1 MLKEVVLFIKY
12 PYTAGI
18 IATVWLGSAA
28 LMAIDNDVPFVTI
41 ILINMTTSVL
51 LAAIGFS
58 GKKEV

>member
-41 ILINMTTSVL
+41 ILINMATSIL
-51 LAAIGFS
+51 LAAIGFGS
-58 GKKEV
+58 KKEV